1 MHDNPATS
9 TLVVGIEQSGQLSLT
24 HGDRPSFGWRETFCG
39 RMLAET
45 KTESQSMET
54 DLNLV
59 VLRSFDFIITTST
72 KQSDVGSM
80 SVSINRNGYKG
91 TVFVLSVIWWFYHFN
106 GYVHV
111 PIGMRNAGRE
121 RKYSMGDDKIEERA
135 SGIADRARWA
145 DRSSG

>member
-1 MHDNPATS
+1 
-9 TLVVGIEQSGQLSLT
+9 
-24 HGDRPSFGWRETFCG
+24 
-39 RMLAET
+39 MLAET

-91 TVFVLSVIWWFYHFN
+91 TVFVLSVI
-106 GYVHV
+106 
-111 PIGMRNAGRE
+111 
-121 RKYSMGDDKIEERA
+121 
-135 SGIADRARWA
+135 
-145 DRSSG
+145 